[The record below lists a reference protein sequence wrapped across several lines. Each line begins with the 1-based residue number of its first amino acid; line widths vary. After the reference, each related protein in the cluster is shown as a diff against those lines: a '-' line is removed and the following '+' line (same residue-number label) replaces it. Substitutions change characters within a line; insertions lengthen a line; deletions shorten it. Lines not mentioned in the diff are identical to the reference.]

1 MSEWLENKGGAIN
14 KHLNVFF
21 PHKIPFVVVNGSYE
35 EKRAQDGDLGN
46 ALINERLVYSTYTE
60 MIY

>member
-1 MSEWLENKGGAIN
+1 MTRERRRCHQQTFKCLLSA
-14 KHLNVFF
+14 
-21 PHKIPFVVVNGSYE
+21 KIPFVVVNGSYE
-35 EKRAQDGDLGN
+35 EKWAQDGDLGN